1 MTKNDFIFLIETRQ
15 PLEFTYNGKVY
26 NLTYDNDKDGNMVIV
41 FGQLY
46 EGVRYSSIG
55 ELLNT
60 AKIENH
66 YFREMLDIIK

>member
-26 NLTYDNDKDGNMVIV
+26 NLTYDNDKDGNLVIV